1 MDLGQRSASADTN
14 DGTQFVSSSVPER
27 VLGGGE
33 GQVKQDAGVG
43 ERVLGREA
51 EEEEEVFTGRKFPRM
66 RLVLRRTRMCL
77 RRGLSL

>member
-1 MDLGQRSASADTN
+1 M
-14 DGTQFVSSSVPER
+14 SSSVPER

-43 ERVLGREA
+43 ERVLEE
-51 EEEEEVFTGRKFPRM
+51 EEEEEVFTGRKSPRM